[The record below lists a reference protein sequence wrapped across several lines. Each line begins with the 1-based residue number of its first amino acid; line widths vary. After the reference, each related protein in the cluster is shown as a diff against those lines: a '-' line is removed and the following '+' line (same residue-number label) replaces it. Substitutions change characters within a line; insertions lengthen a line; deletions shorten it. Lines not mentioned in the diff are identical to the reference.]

1 MSYLPVRID
10 WSTLSVVDL
19 MEVNLIS
26 AGTLS
31 PTNRLKKKKKAAN
44 VSNVG
49 SYVKMKLFPNPTVFK
64 NKYLAYNAKEYPFL
78 SIVNRVTPSVH
89 NKHNVDGAGS

>member
-31 PTNRLKKKKKAAN
+31 PTNRLKKKKAAN

-49 SYVKMKLFPNPTVFK
+49 SYEDETVSKSNCF
-64 NKYLAYNAKEYPFL
+64 
-78 SIVNRVTPSVH
+78 
-89 NKHNVDGAGS
+89 